1 MSGLLPI
8 SCLHISKDR
17 FSVALRYGYA
27 KVGLWFEVYTNE
39 SPQIIRL
46 FHIVYKFSWIFN
58 TFSQHFNS
66 NILIN
71 GTISIYVTSKL
82 FLEIYVGQEI
92 KEEHKIYGDSIF
104 PAFIGFVNVQVRKCV
119 GMILLTQDN
128 SKFRS
133 VFEKYRRNHSH
144 K

>member
-1 MSGLLPI
+1 MRYLILKYLCKRHGVRPIYKNRYGLWKYLHLNIQETICLFEMSGLLPI

-17 FSVALRYGYA
+17 FSAALRYGYA
-27 KVGLWFEVYTNE
+27 RVGLWFEVYTNE
-39 SPQIIRL
+39 SPQSIRL

-82 FLEIYVGQEI
+82 FSEIYVG
-92 KEEHKIYGDSIF
+92 
-104 PAFIGFVNVQVRKCV
+104 
-119 GMILLTQDN
+119 
-128 SKFRS
+128 
-133 VFEKYRRNHSH
+133 
-144 K
+144 